1 MGGNL
6 YFPDRNII
14 VFHVRDAHLMLRE
27 MYISCMNTYC
37 LLILLPYSFT
47 FTAKGLFRF

>member
-27 MYISCMNTYC
+27 MYISYRMRCT
-37 LLILLPYSFT
+37 SR
-47 FTAKGLFRF
+47 A